1 MDLTFGMDKERA
13 SRAWL
18 GVAVGLAIVSIAG
31 AWFSEL
37 VLGILPCKL
46 CYIQR
51 IPYYTGIPVGIAAL
65 LAGGWS
71 TRTGQVLTALF
82 VLIFLVSIGL
92 GTWHSGI
99 EWKWWAGPT
108 DCTGP
113 LSNAPISIEDFRKS
127 LKTTRVIRC
136 DEASV
141 RVLGLSFA
149 GWNALVSVAIAGLPL
164 VGRAA
169 RA

>member
-1 MDLTFGMDKERA
+1 MANETA
-13 SRAWL
+13 SEGREARL
-18 GVAVGLAIVSIAG
+18 FLAAAVALAVVSIAG

-51 IPYYTGIPVGIAAL
+51 IPYYVGIPVGLAAL
-65 LAGGWS
+65 FSGGWS
-71 TRTGQVLTALF
+71 TRTGRALTLLF
-82 VLIFLVSIGL
+82 VLIFIVSIGL
-92 GTWHSGI
+92 GAWHSGI
-99 EWKWWAGPT
+99 EWKWWTGPT

-113 LSNAPISIEDFRKS
+113 LSSAPMSMDDFRKS

-149 GWNALVSVAIAGLPL
+149 GWNALVSLAIAGLPL
-164 VGRAA
+164 LR
-169 RA
+169 RR

>member
-1 MDLTFGMDKERA
+1 MANETA
-13 SRAWL
+13 SEGREARL
-18 GVAVGLAIVSIAG
+18 FLAAAVALAVVSIAG

-51 IPYYTGIPVGIAAL
+51 IPYYVGIPVGLAAL
-65 LAGGWS
+65 VSGGWS
-71 TRTGQVLTALF
+71 TRTGRALTLLF
-82 VLIFLVSIGL
+82 VLIFIVSIGL
-92 GTWHSGI
+92 GAWHSGI
-99 EWKWWAGPT
+99 EWKWWTGPT

-113 LSNAPISIEDFRKS
+113 LSSAPMSMDDFRKS

-149 GWNALVSVAIAGLPL
+149 GWNALVSLAIAGLPL
-164 VGRAA
+164 LR
-169 RA
+169 RR